1 MSEQTIENPLE
12 GIPSDYLKAKSG
24 SDFAEGY
31 GYLEGGSTASKSDQ
45 RFFDTMWTTAFAMG
59 KAEGLAARDK
69 VVRDAATVV
78 DEARKTAAIES
89 ENVLKLRAK
98 VEEQRRSIEVLREE
112 VAAYQDNEKLLAQ
125 EKKDL
130 AQIIE
135 DIKSDVRY
143 YASETLSGRRALAA
157 AVGFPEEYVVLPPR
171 G

>member
-1 MSEQTIENPLE
+1 MSEIENPLE
-12 GIPSDYLKAKSG
+12 GLADEMLEINSAEDYWKACGIPQFHRSLAPGVQMQMDH
-24 SDFAEGY
+24 
-31 GYLEGGSTASKSDQ
+31 
-45 RFFDTMWTTAFAMG
+45 MWDLAFKLG
-59 KAEGLAARDK
+59 KAEGLAARDSAL
-69 VVRDAATVV
+69 RTAAEER
-78 DEARKTAAIES
+78 DEARATAKTETDQ
-89 ENVLKLRAK
+89 VLKLRAK
-98 VEEQRRSIEVLREE
+98 VEEQRRSIEILREE

-125 EKKDL
+125 EKQDL

>member
-12 GIPSDYLKAKSG
+12 GVQNLYLEVQSG
-24 SDFAEGY
+24 SEFSETY
-31 GYLEGGSTASKSDQ
+31 GWKDADSLTTGERA
-45 RFFDTMWTTAFAMG
+45 FFQEMWGTAFRLG
-59 KAEGLAARDK
+59 KAEGLAARDNAL
-69 VVRDAATVV
+69 RTAAEER
-78 DEARKTAAIES
+78 DEARATAKTETDQ
-89 ENVLKLRAK
+89 VLKLRAK
-98 VEEQRRSIEVLREE
+98 VEEQRRSIEILREE

-125 EKKDL
+125 EKQDL

>member
-12 GIPSDYLKAKSG
+12 GIPSDHLKAKSG

-31 GYLEGGSTASKSDQ
+31 GYLEGWHVSREADQ

-59 KAEGLAARDK
+59 KAEGLAARDNAL
-69 VVRDAATVV
+69 RTAAEER
-78 DEARKTAAIES
+78 DEARATAKTETDQ
-89 ENVLKLRAK
+89 VLKLRAK
-98 VEEQRRSIEVLREE
+98 VEEQRRSIEILREE

-125 EKKDL
+125 EKQDL

-143 YASETLSGRRALAA
+143 YASETLSGRRALAT